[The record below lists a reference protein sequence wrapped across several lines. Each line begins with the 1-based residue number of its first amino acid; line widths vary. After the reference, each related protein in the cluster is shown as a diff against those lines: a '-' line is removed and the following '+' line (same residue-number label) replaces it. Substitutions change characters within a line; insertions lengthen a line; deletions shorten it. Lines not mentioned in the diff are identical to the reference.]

1 MKKICSLFSKN
12 SRGLEVLQN
21 ITLIKKNVLSQNESV
36 KIVIKKKKLVMKIYK
51 DGSFILDLRYYHFYI
66 IMGIADLKYGLLLK
80 YLFQRT
86 HYRGG

>member
-1 MKKICSLFSKN
+1 
-12 SRGLEVLQN
+12 
-21 ITLIKKNVLSQNESV
+21 
-36 KIVIKKKKLVMKIYK
+36 MKIYK

-86 HYRGG
+86 QYRGG